1 MGKGEQ
7 MNALNRWLSIV
18 AIVLMIQAGSPA
30 VAAEESQFK
39 MSPSKN
45 GGQKW
50 KIGYYQGGS
59 YVTYPK
65 NLLTTVKGLMEL
77 GWIVA
82 EEIPSDLS
90 SQSQTLWQWLS
101 KDAKSEYIV
110 FVEDAFY
117 TANWEESTR
126 STVVSN
132 LLKRLKKQD
141 LNLMIAMGTWAGQD
155 LSNDQHSVPTI
166 VLSTSDPISSGIIKS
181 AEDSGHA
188 HVHARVDPYRY
199 ERQIRIFHD
208 IISFEK
214 LGTTYEDTVRG
225 RSYAALDKIEKVADE
240 RNFEIVRCHYPKSV
254 SDVEIAEKSAI
265 ECFQELSTTA
275 DAIYVTMHMGVNDN
289 TLPAIVKATTEANTP
304 TFSQAGSDEV
314 KYGLLMSISQAEFRY
329 VGEFYAETIAKIFN
343 GAKPGELNQIFEDP
357 PKIAI
362 NLKTA
367 ENIGYDPPVDV
378 LGAADEIY
386 TDIKSPS
393 N

>member
-1 MGKGEQ
+1 
-7 MNALNRWLSIV
+7 MNAVNRWLSVV
-18 AIVLMIQAGSPA
+18 AIVLLMQTASP
-30 VAAEESQFK
+30 VMSAEENHFETTPR
-39 MSPSKN
+39 MN
-45 GGQKW
+45 GQHKW

-65 NLLTTVKGLMEL
+65 NLLATVKGLMEL
-77 GWIVA
+77 GWIAA

-90 SQSQTLWQWLS
+90 SKSQTLWKWLS
-101 KDAKSEYIV
+101 KDAKSDYIN

-117 TANWEESTR
+117 TADWEESKR
-126 STVVSN
+126 KEVISVLVHRLEKQN
-132 LLKRLKKQD
+132 LD
-141 LNLMIAMGTWAGQD
+141 LMIAMGTWAGQD
-155 LSNDQHSVPTI
+155 LSNDQHPVPTI
-166 VLSTSDPISSGIIKS
+166 VLSTSDPISSGIITS
-181 AEDSGHA
+181 AEDSGHD

-208 IISFEK
+208 IISFKK
-214 LGTTYEDTVRG
+214 LGITYEDTVRG
-225 RSYAALDKIEKVADE
+225 RSYAALDKIEMVAGE
-240 RNFEIVRCHYPKSV
+240 RNFKIVRCYYPESV
-254 SDVEIAEKSAI
+254 SDVKIAENSAV
-265 ECFQELSTTA
+265 ECFQKLSKTA

-289 TLPAIVKATTEANTP
+289 TLPEIVKATTEANTP

-314 KYGLLMSISQAEFRY
+314 KYGLLMSISQAEFQY
-329 VGEFYAETIAKIFN
+329 VGQFYAETIAKVFN

-386 TDIKSPS
+386 TDIKSPTK
-393 N
+393 